1 MTLEEFRQARRKA
14 EELKKEIPD
23 FYKDLLEKYPR
34 YVMEREK
41 NLLKIDALYYELENV
56 KGVDYAKQ
64 RNTYNH
70 DAHIEKY
77 YSISDEITEL
87 EQENNF
93 INACIKGLEF
103 IRDSI
108 KDTTLKTKI
117 TECYFNTVF

>member
-70 DAHIEKY
+70 DAHVEKY

>member
-87 EQENNF
+87 EQENSF

>member
-56 KGVDYAKQ
+56 KGVDYTKQ

-87 EQENNF
+87 EQENSF

>member
-70 DAHIEKY
+70 DAHVEKY

-87 EQENNF
+87 EQENSF

>member
-70 DAHIEKY
+70 DAHMEKY

-87 EQENNF
+87 EQENSF

>member
-64 RNTYNH
+64 RNTYSH

-87 EQENNF
+87 EQENSF

>member
-56 KGVDYAKQ
+56 KGVNYAKQ